1 MPTKTDVFLNKKK
14 ANKTTWRKGI
24 APLNPKGR
32 PRDGASWRAILEEVS
47 SMTVPE
53 IMSIIGSDQ
62 AKVLKNKPQDVQIK
76 YLVVGRVL
84 VSLVET
90 PNAALWNSLMERTEG
105 KVQDRL
111 EVSSTLDIEG
121 LEETLNKVYGKKG
134 K

>member
-1 MPTKTDVFLNKKK
+1 MPTNRIGASNKKK
-14 ANKTTWRKGI
+14 ANKTTWRKGVP
-24 APLNPKGR
+24 ATNPVGR
-32 PRDGASWRAILEEVS
+32 PRDGESWRAILEEVS
-47 SMTVPE
+47 SMTAPE
-53 IMSIIGSDQ
+53 LATIISSDQ

-111 EVSSTLDIEG
+111 EVTSTLEVEG
-121 LEETLNKVYGKKG
+121 LEATLDQVYGKKG